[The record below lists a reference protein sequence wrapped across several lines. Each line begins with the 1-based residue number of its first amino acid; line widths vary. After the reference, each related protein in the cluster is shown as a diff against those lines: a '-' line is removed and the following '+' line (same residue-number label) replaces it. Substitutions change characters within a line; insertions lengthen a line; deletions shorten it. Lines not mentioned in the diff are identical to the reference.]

1 MAQRLVR
8 TICPHCKAPQTL
20 SLEYLQT
27 IGFPK
32 EHIHSTTFYKGTGC
46 EECRQLGYQGR
57 NGIHELLVVTE
68 AIRPLVMQ
76 RAPSTAIAMKA
87 VEGGMETLRDD
98 GWIKVMNAATT
109 VEEVLR
115 VTQSE
120 EHMKALV
127 D

>member
-1 MAQRLVR
+1 MTGV
-8 TICPHCKAPQTL
+8 QTVL
-20 SLEYLQT
+20 FRS
-27 IGFPK
+27 
-32 EHIHSTTFYKGTGC
+32 
-46 EECRQLGYQGR
+46 
-57 NGIHELLVVTE
+57 
-68 AIRPLVMQ
+68 Q

>member
-1 MAQRLVR
+1 M
-8 TICPHCKAPQTL
+8 
-20 SLEYLQT
+20 
-27 IGFPK
+27 
-32 EHIHSTTFYKGTGC
+32 
-46 EECRQLGYQGR
+46 
-57 NGIHELLVVTE
+57 TE
-68 AIRPLVMQ
+68 SIRPLVMQ
-76 RAPSTAIAMKA
+76 RAASTTIAQKAI
-87 VEGGMETLRDD
+87 EDGMETLRDD